1 MPSQCI
7 QLKLK
12 LENLMTVD
20 ILSNYSSMFAASYFK
35 IHILPSLAM
44 EKGKNTNVN
53 KRAVRAG

>member
-7 QLKLK
+7 QLKVK
-12 LENLMTVD
+12 LENLMTID
-20 ILSNYSSMFAASYFK
+20 ILSNYSSMLAAPYFK

-53 KRAVRAG
+53 KWAVRAG

>member
-1 MPSQCI
+1 
-7 QLKLK
+7 
-12 LENLMTVD
+12 MTVD

-35 IHILPSLAM
+35 IHILRSLAM